1 MQGVSADDLRVE
13 PVSPPA
19 KPAQLLYVTFANGK
33 TQQVVQVV
41 TPLGANYSPRAGST
55 PEIEQANAYRAL
67 LQVHQLHMSVTARV
81 ALLLQNAGATTA
93 EDVTIE
99 ITVPDSLEL
108 AFAEREPPPKSVRK
122 SPVVLVEPSPRAWRS
137 DGPTRAQCRV
147 GRVPSSVGLPQL
159 FLTLRNPKAFGVF
172 ALDLK
177 LTSVT
182 PPASAE
188 SQLLLEF
195 LAPEPSAS

>member
-1 MQGVSADDLRVE
+1 MSQRDD
-13 PVSPPA
+13 A
-19 KPAQLLYVTFANGK
+19 AQLLYVTFANGK
-33 TQQVVQVV
+33 TQQVLQVV
-41 TPLGANYSPRAGST
+41 TPLGANYTPRSGSG
-55 PEIEQANAYRAL
+55 PEIEAANAYRAL
-67 LQVHQLHMSVTARV
+67 LQVHQLHVSVTARV
-81 ALLLQNAGATTA
+81 ALLVQNAGATTA

-122 SPVVLVEPSPRAWRS
+122 SPVVIVEPSPRAWRA

-182 PPASAE
+182 PPAQGE
-188 SQLLLEF
+188 TRLLLEF